1 MRKRCV
7 KTKLFWSPG
16 INGRRVKWM
25 NSSLSE
31 TATVER
37 ANFRMFTVPLLYV
50 HRLASAIVVCFL
62 YIRLL
67 KVQDLNSFVQRPAN
81 KIKREML

>member
-1 MRKRCV
+1 MV
-7 KTKLFWSPG
+7 KQSSFGLPG
-16 INGRRVKWM
+16 QYGRRVTRV
-25 NSSLSE
+25 NCRCLE
-31 TATVER
+31 TTTVEN